1 MNTDY
6 TAEKWLAGHWVEL
19 PEMLAGRESRVNRQ
33 QKLLERYGAPLICF
47 TLNIA
52 GPVKV
57 FPLSV
62 RAFYDGVL
70 AIGVKLAKKV
80 GEAACSYMQ
89 VLDHPWGYEA
99 YYVVEEDALT
109 IKRMMTEIE
118 ETHPF
123 GRLFDIDVLR
133 QDGTKVSR
141 QEIGYP
147 GRACLICGE
156 DAAFCASTRAHSVAE
171 LQEKTVQLIAEGIST
186 ETFLEAAA
194 ETALLQEVLTT
205 PKPGLVDRRNNGAHK
220 DMDIALFAVSAKA
233 VAEYFGKCYVCG
245 KAHHTELP
253 SGILKHLRPLGME
266 AEREMFEATGG
277 VNTHKGMIFSLGILC
292 GALGYCGYDHRT
304 WPAEGSKA
312 GQSES
317 GTEKAQARV
326 QKDRLCVLKTAGE
339 IAMPAMTDF
348 LHLSEDLTHGKSQYA
363 RFGLAG
369 IRGEAASG
377 FRSLTEVGLPA
388 FDQGLDEGLSYNDA
402 GVGALLALIAKVDDS
417 NMIARGGF
425 RLAGELKD
433 RVEDLLTSGWTIEDV
448 EAMDDL
454 FIQHNVSPGGCADL
468 LALIY
473 FLDLAGLR

>member
-1 MNTDY
+1 MNTDH
-6 TAEKWLAGHWVEL
+6 TAEKWITGHRVEL

-70 AIGVKLAKKV
+70 AIGVKLAKEV

-89 VLDHPWGYEA
+89 VLDHPWGHEA
-99 YYVVEEDALT
+99 YYVVEEDPLT
-109 IKRMMTEIE
+109 VKRLMTQIE

-133 QDGTKVSR
+133 PGGTKVSR
-141 QEIGYP
+141 QEIGYA
-147 GRACLICGE
+147 GRSCLICGE

-171 LQEKTVQLIAEGIST
+171 LQAKTVQMITAGLSA
-186 ETFLEAAA
+186 ETFIEAAA
-194 ETALLQEVLTT
+194 ETALLLEVLTT

-220 DMDIALFAVSAKA
+220 DMDVGLFAASAKA
-233 VAEYFGKCYVCG
+233 VAEYFGRCYACG
-245 KAHHTELP
+245 KARAAEP
-253 SGILKHLRPLGME
+253 SSGLLAHLRPLGIE
-266 AEREMFEATGG
+266 AEKEMFEATGG

-292 GALGYCGYDHRT
+292 GALGRCGYDQDHR
-304 WPAEGSKA
+304 PALRTILQTS
-312 GQSES
+312 
-317 GTEKAQARV
+317 
-326 QKDRLCVLKTAGE
+326 GE
-339 IAMPAMTDF
+339 IAMPAMADF
-348 LHLSEDLTHGKSQYA
+348 VQPAEQTTQGRSQFSRY
-363 RFGLAG
+363 GLAG

-388 FDQGLDEGLSYNDA
+388 FYGALAAGKSYNDA
-402 GVGALLALIAKVDDS
+402 GVAALMTLIARVNDS

-425 RLAGELKD
+425 RLAGEMKAMAEEMLE
-433 RVEDLLTSGWTIEDV
+433 RGWTMENV
-448 EAMDDL
+448 EALDDL
-454 FIQHNVSPGGCADL
+454 FIQLNVSPGGCADL

-473 FLDLAGLR
+473 FLDLLGLE